1 MIRLEHLSK
10 TYSGRTGTHQALR
23 GIDLHI
29 EAGDVFGI
37 IGQSG
42 AGKSTLVRCINLL
55 ERPTEGH
62 VLIDGKDITAY
73 RGKELAKLRESIGM
87 IFQNFS
93 LFQQRTVL
101 RNVMFPL
108 ELRHANKRE
117 AEARARELLK
127 LVGLE
132 DKGDRYPVQLSG
144 GQQQRVA
151 IARALANNPKIMLCD
166 EATSALDTM
175 TTHAILNLLRDI
187 NRELGVT
194 MVVITHSLSVA
205 QQVCNK
211 VAVLDEGVIVE
222 QGATAE
228 VFGNPQSEATRR
240 LIAADKGLSLDEYVA
255 AQHEPYMEVPETP
268 ASAIAAGVI
277 NAADSI
283 QAGNPA
289 GTAAI
294 LDPVREAKG
303 GDK

>member
-10 TYSGRTGTHQALR
+10 TYSGRTGTHEALR
-23 GIDLHI
+23 DIDLHI
-29 EAGDVFGI
+29 ECGDVFGI

-55 ERPTEGH
+55 ERPTSGR
-62 VLIDGKDITAY
+62 VVIDGDDVTEF

-117 AEARARELLK
+117 AEARARELLS

-132 DKGDRYPVQLSG
+132 DKADRYPVQLSG

-187 NRELGVT
+187 NEELGVT

-211 VAVLDEGVIVE
+211 VAVLDAGQIAE
-222 QGATAE
+222 QGTTSE
-228 VFGNPQSEATRR
+228 VFGNPRSDATRR
-240 LIAADKGLSLDEYVA
+240 LIAADAGLSLDEYA
-255 AQHEPYMEVPETP
+255 AASGKPMAEVPDTP
-268 ASAIAAGVI
+268 LGAVLAGVM

-283 QAGNPA
+283 EACNPA

-294 LDPVREAKG
+294 LDPVREARG
-303 GDK
+303 EVR